1 MFFKLPPTYFFS
13 FFAKIFDFLLIH
25 LFSKGVKFS
34 LEKNQ
39 SKIAIRTSL
48 KEICDK
54 QQKHRQMQKNVRQLG
69 TYIKYFF
76 QGICIQSNI
85 RRLGV
90 PH

>member
-34 LEKNQ
+34 LEKKNQ

-54 QQKHRQMQKNVRQLG
+54 QQKHRQMQKNVRQL
-69 TYIKYFF
+69 
-76 QGICIQSNI
+76 I
-85 RRLGV
+85 RYSYKILLPGDLYSV
-90 PH
+90 